1 MITDFVHSRKL
12 EKAVQVIYLIAVVF
26 LPPQLPHICK
36 LSDSETALWLKLRCD
51 KLHHERFNCSDI
63 KQNSQHNVMVF
74 HHR

>member
-1 MITDFVHSRKL
+1 MIIGFVHSREL
-12 EKAVQVIYLIAVVF
+12 EKAVHVIYLMAVVF

-36 LSDSETALWLKLRCD
+36 LSDSETVLWLKLRRD

-63 KQNSQHNVMVF
+63 KQNSQRNAMVF